1 MKNRSERAL
10 GLADDLKKVVDEMIS
25 QTSNLDLKRLLKQI
39 DADLM
44 DIKHKLARALQLSGG
59 GGSK

>member
-1 MKNRSERAL
+1 MIEKSEQAL
-10 GLADDLKKVVDEMIS
+10 SMAGDLKKLVDEMIA

-44 DIKHKLARALQLSGG
+44 DIKHKLSVAVKLSGG
-59 GGSK
+59 RV